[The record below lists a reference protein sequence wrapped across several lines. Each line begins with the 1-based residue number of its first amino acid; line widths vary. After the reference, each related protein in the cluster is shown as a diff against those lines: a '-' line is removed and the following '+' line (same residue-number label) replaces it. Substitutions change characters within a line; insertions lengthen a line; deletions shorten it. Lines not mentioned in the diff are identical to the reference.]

1 MARAAKHPEQLKKQA
16 FKVENAGE
24 ATRVSLHR
32 GMQNKVRPRN
42 GLLCSS
48 ERKEIPTPA
57 TTWMNL
63 EDIRLSKT
71 SQSQKDRHCWI
82 PRL

>member
-1 MARAAKHPEQLKKQA
+1 MKHPEQLKKQA
-16 FKVENAGE
+16 FNMEDAGE

-32 GMQNKVRPRN
+32 GIQNEVRPHD

-48 ERKEIPTPA
+48 ERKEMLTPA

-63 EDIRLSKT
+63 EDIRLSKP